1 MGDHDENELS
11 WLVVSLY
18 PSYQLPQSSAQLA
31 WRRTAEGIRVS
42 IKMGVENNL
51 ILSKIVWI
59 TRWKKISRAER
70 ERNHILSV
78 ISEPT
83 HGS

>member
-11 WLVVSLY
+11 WSFLFIHHTNFLSR
-18 PSYQLPQSSAQLA
+18 QSSAQLA

-42 IKMGVENNL
+42 IKMGVENNF

-59 TRWKKISRAER
+59 TR
-70 ERNHILSV
+70 
-78 ISEPT
+78 
-83 HGS
+83 